1 MPHLNFASRSA
12 NTTRSADGRQVAHR
26 AGYAR
31 STQAQCRR
39 LVKDCSR
46 AINDSQY
53 DQCSCACTQQSEL
66 LIIAGKL
73 AVTAACFWYL
83 SWQID
88 VSAVSSSIR
97 LFDVRWAALA
107 ILLAMLQIP
116 LVGMRWRAILDALE
130 AVNRRMTSASIVAI
144 TAIGLFFAQV
154 LPSMMGEG
162 IRAWLLVRLGCDW
175 RRALTSVVIDRAVG
189 VGLLVAFGFIILLL
203 PSGLSALGGYRDLV
217 LMIYGMLL
225 LAGAVG
231 LLLLPPLIAF
241 LNRMPYLRWVAGL
254 AADVRCVVLSRQRLA
269 IVLSAAAVFHSFS
282 ILIIWSLARAQGW

>member
-1 MPHLNFASRSA
+1 
-12 NTTRSADGRQVAHR
+12 
-26 AGYAR
+26 
-31 STQAQCRR
+31 
-39 LVKDCSR
+39 
-46 AINDSQY
+46 
-53 DQCSCACTQQSEL
+53 
-66 LIIAGKL
+66 
-73 AVTAACFWYL
+73 
-83 SWQID
+83 
-88 VSAVSSSIR
+88 
-97 LFDVRWAALA
+97 
-107 ILLAMLQIP
+107 
-116 LVGMRWRAILDALE
+116 
-130 AVNRRMTSASIVAI
+130 
-144 TAIGLFFAQV
+144 
-154 LPSMMGEG
+154 MMGEG

-269 IVLSAAAVFHSFS
+269 IVLSAAAVIHSFS
-282 ILIIWSLARAQGW
+282 ILIIWSLARAQGWLLPSLDAAVLFVIMIGVAVVPVSINGWGLRELAVVALLGRQGIAPEQALVFSVCFGFVLALGSLPGALAWVLYSAVPAKASMECRG